1 MHFYAISE
9 ENLLNNTKAMGLL
22 TLCILITDSMKPEN
36 EMKIVDLWV
45 DSIFKGR
52 KNKKE
57 AINLLV
63 FPLSVF

>member
-1 MHFYAISE
+1 MSHES
-9 ENLLNNTKAMGLL
+9 
-22 TLCILITDSMKPEN
+22 CSLIYSFTDSMKPEN

>member
-1 MHFYAISE
+1 MSHA
-9 ENLLNNTKAMGLL
+9 
-22 TLCILITDSMKPEN
+22 LIYSFTDSMKPEN
-36 EMKIVDLWV
+36 DMEVVDLWV

-52 KNKKE
+52 RNKKE